1 MITRNTMT
9 EIEVRQAAIDKT
21 MQAVNLWASFY
32 RSNPHRFAKD
42 YLGLN
47 LDMFQQIILCMM
59 FKDANSI
66 YLASRG
72 GGKSFLIAVFCVCYA
87 ILYPDSRICLAS
99 KTRKQATEIIDKVN
113 EILMPMSENL
123 RSEISEV
130 QINQT
135 NAFISFMNGSRM
147 VVVTATENA
156 RHNTATVLVVDEFR
170 MVDKNTIDTVLRKFL
185 TSQRHPPFLDKPE
198 YADYPREQT
207 KEIYASSCWYE
218 AHWSYEQVRSYVIN
232 MIRGRSYFC
241 CAIPYQLMIK
251 EGRLDRTKIEDEMS
265 ESTFNRITFQM
276 EMEALFFGQ
285 GDGGLYSFDDL
296 DKLRKIRIPF
306 YSKSMPHKI
315 ADRKL
320 LVPPKKPGEKRILSA
335 DIALMSSE
343 RNKNND
349 ATSIILNQMVPLGNG
364 RYAYNIVFAD
374 SNEGLRTDAQALVLR
389 KYFEEF
395 DCDFLVLDTTGLGL
409 GVSDALMTDIYDPRD
424 GNTYGALSCYNNPD
438 LAERCLVKDAP
449 KVIYAVRGQAEFNSQ
464 CAIMLREAIKQSQ
477 VRMLISEYD
486 ADEILSEFKG
496 YNALEPADALYYKM
510 PYIQTTLMINELIN
524 LEYETRNG
532 IVRVKEK
539 SGWRKDRYSSLS
551 YNIFAAKA
559 IEREMASAPSRQS
572 VEGMV
577 FNFRAPK
584 TKKNHRGGF

>member
-9 EIEVRQAAIDKT
+9 ESEVRQAEIEKT
-21 MQAVNLWASFY
+21 MNAVNVWASFY
-32 RSNPHRFAKD
+32 RANPHRFAKD
-42 YLGLN
+42 YLGLK
-47 LDMFQQIILCMM
+47 LDIFQQIILCMM
-59 FKDANSI
+59 FRDANCI

-113 EILMPMSENL
+113 EILVPMSENL
-123 RSEISEV
+123 KAEISEI

-135 NAFISFMNGSRM
+135 NAFVSFLNGSRM
-147 VVVTATENA
+147 IVVTATENA
-156 RHNTATVLVVDEFR
+156 RHNRATVLVVDEFR

-185 TSQRHPPFLDKPE
+185 TSQRHPPYLDKPE
-198 YADYPREQT
+198 YSNYPREQT

-218 AHWSYEQVRSYVIN
+218 AHWSYEQVRSYVVN

-251 EGRLDRTKIEDEMS
+251 EGRLDREKIENEMS
-265 ESTFNRITFQM
+265 ETTFNRITFQM

-285 GDGGLYSFDDL
+285 SDGGLYSFDDL
-296 DKLRKIRIPF
+296 DKLRKIRSPF
-306 YSKSMPHKI
+306 YPRSMSHKI
-315 ADRKL
+315 ADKKL
-320 LVPPKKPGEKRILSA
+320 LLPSKKPGEKRVLSA

-343 RNKNND
+343 KNKND

-364 RYAYNIVFAD
+364 RYAYNIVFVD

-389 KYFEEF
+389 KYFAEF
-395 DCDFLVLDTTGLGL
+395 DCDYLVLDTNGLGL
-409 GVSDALMTDIYDPRD
+409 GVSDALMTDIYDPQD
-424 GNTYGALSCYNNPD
+424 GNTYGALSCYNNSE
-438 LAERCLVKDAP
+438 LASRCLIKDAP
-449 KVIYAVRGQAEFNSQ
+449 KVIYSIKGQSEFNSQ
-464 CAIMLREAIKQSQ
+464 CAITLREAIKQGQ
-477 VRMLISEYD
+477 IRLLISEYD
-486 ADEILSEFKG
+486 AEDVLGELRG
-496 YNALEPADALYYKM
+496 YNTLEPADALYYKM

-524 LEYETRNG
+524 LEYETKNSA
-532 IVRVKEK
+532 IKVKEK

-551 YNIFAAKA
+551 YNIFVAKV
-559 IEREMASAPSRQS
+559 IEREIASSPTQRTI
-572 VEGMV
+572 EDMV

-584 TKKNHRGGF
+584 TKRIIRGGF

>member
-9 EIEVRQAAIDKT
+9 ESEVRQAEIEKT
-21 MQAVNLWASFY
+21 MNAVNVWASFY
-32 RSNPHRFAKD
+32 RANPHRFAKD
-42 YLGLN
+42 YLGLK
-47 LDMFQQIILCMM
+47 LDIFQQIILCMM
-59 FKDANSI
+59 FRDANCI

-113 EILMPMSENL
+113 EILVPMSENL
-123 RSEISEV
+123 KAEISEI

-135 NAFISFMNGSRM
+135 NAFVSFLNGSRM
-147 VVVTATENA
+147 IVVTATENA
-156 RHNTATVLVVDEFR
+156 RHNRATVLVVDEFR

-185 TSQRHPPFLDKPE
+185 TSQRHPPYLDKPE
-198 YADYPREQT
+198 YSNYPREQT

-218 AHWSYEQVRSYVIN
+218 AHWSYEQVRSYVVN

-251 EGRLDRTKIEDEMS
+251 EGRLDREKIENEMS
-265 ESTFNRITFQM
+265 ETTFNRITFQM

-285 GDGGLYSFDDL
+285 SDGGLYSFDDL
-296 DKLRKIRIPF
+296 DKLRKIRSPF
-306 YSKSMPHKI
+306 YPRSMLHKI
-315 ADRKL
+315 ADKKL
-320 LVPPKKPGEKRILSA
+320 LLPSKKPGEKRVLSA

-343 RNKNND
+343 KNKND

-364 RYAYNIVFAD
+364 RYAYNIVFVD

-389 KYFEEF
+389 KYFAEF
-395 DCDFLVLDTTGLGL
+395 DCDYLVLDTNGLGL
-409 GVSDALMTDIYDPRD
+409 GVSDALMTDIYDPQD
-424 GNTYGALSCYNNPD
+424 GNTYGALSCYNNSE
-438 LAERCLVKDAP
+438 LASRCLIKDAP
-449 KVIYAVRGQAEFNSQ
+449 KVIYSIKGQSEFNSQ
-464 CAIMLREAIKQSQ
+464 CAITLREAIKQGQ
-477 VRMLISEYD
+477 IRLLISEYD
-486 ADEILSEFKG
+486 AEDVLGELRG
-496 YNALEPADALYYKM
+496 YNTLEPADALYYKM

-524 LEYETRNG
+524 LEYETKNSA
-532 IVRVKEK
+532 IKVKEK

-551 YNIFAAKA
+551 YNIFVAKV
-559 IEREMASAPSRQS
+559 IEREIASSPTQRTI
-572 VEGMV
+572 EDMV

-584 TKKNHRGGF
+584 TKRIIRGGF

>member
-9 EIEVRQAAIDKT
+9 ESEVRQAEIEKT
-21 MQAVNLWASFY
+21 MSAVNVWASFY
-32 RSNPHRFAKD
+32 RANPHRFAKD
-42 YLGLN
+42 YLGLK
-47 LDMFQQIILCMM
+47 LDIFQQIILCMM
-59 FKDANSI
+59 FRDANCI

-113 EILMPMSENL
+113 EILVPMSENL
-123 RSEISEV
+123 KAEISEI

-135 NAFISFMNGSRM
+135 NAFVSFLNGSRM
-147 VVVTATENA
+147 IVVTATENA
-156 RHNTATVLVVDEFR
+156 RHNRATVLVVDEFR

-185 TSQRHPPFLDKPE
+185 TSQRHPPYLDKPE
-198 YADYPREQT
+198 YSNYPREQT

-218 AHWSYEQVRSYVIN
+218 AHWSYEQVRSYVVN

-251 EGRLDRTKIEDEMS
+251 EGRLDREKIENEMS
-265 ESTFNRITFQM
+265 ETTFNRITFQM

-285 GDGGLYSFDDL
+285 SDGGLYSFDDL
-296 DKLRKIRIPF
+296 DKLRKIRSPF
-306 YSKSMPHKI
+306 YPRSMLHKI
-315 ADRKL
+315 ADKKL
-320 LVPPKKPGEKRILSA
+320 LLPSKKPGEKRVLSA

-343 RNKNND
+343 KNKND

-364 RYAYNIVFAD
+364 RYAYNIVFVD

-389 KYFEEF
+389 KYFAEF
-395 DCDFLVLDTTGLGL
+395 DCDYLVLDTNGLGL
-409 GVSDALMTDIYDPRD
+409 GVSDALMTDIYDPQD
-424 GNTYGALSCYNNPD
+424 GNTYGALSCYNNSE
-438 LAERCLVKDAP
+438 LASRCLIKDAP
-449 KVIYAVRGQAEFNSQ
+449 KVIYSIKGQSEFNSQ
-464 CAIMLREAIKQSQ
+464 CAITLREAIKQGQ
-477 VRMLISEYD
+477 IRLLISEYD
-486 ADEILSEFKG
+486 AEDVLGELRG
-496 YNALEPADALYYKM
+496 YNTLEPADALYYKM

-524 LEYETRNG
+524 LEYETKNSA
-532 IVRVKEK
+532 IKVKEK

-551 YNIFAAKA
+551 YNIFVAKV
-559 IEREMASAPSRQS
+559 IEREIASSPAQRTI
-572 VEGMV
+572 EDMV

-584 TKKNHRGGF
+584 TKRIIRGGF